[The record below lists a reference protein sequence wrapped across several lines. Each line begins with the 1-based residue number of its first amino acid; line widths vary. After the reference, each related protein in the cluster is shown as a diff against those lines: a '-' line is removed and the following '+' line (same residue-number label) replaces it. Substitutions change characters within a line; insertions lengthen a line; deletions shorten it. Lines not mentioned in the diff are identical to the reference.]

1 MDVRFYELIQDL
13 IPGERRAALREIIL
27 KEGETYNVTSQCSRT
42 DDGWVAVGAA
52 YAHEGEAIR
61 AYYSC
66 KGNDCDGRWETHIT
80 LEAALDKLA
89 EVGGFLSKYWKEGYG
104 NVVHRSRKIKVPE
117 WRVVASEQRDEFAE
131 RMGY

>member
-1 MDVRFYELIQDL
+1 MGVRFYDL
-13 IPGERRAALREIIL
+13 IPGERRSVPSEIIL
-27 KEGETYNVTSQCSRT
+27 KEGETYNARDQCRRT
-42 DDGWVAVGAA
+42 DDGWVAAGTSYV
-52 YAHEGEAIR
+52 HEGDAIR